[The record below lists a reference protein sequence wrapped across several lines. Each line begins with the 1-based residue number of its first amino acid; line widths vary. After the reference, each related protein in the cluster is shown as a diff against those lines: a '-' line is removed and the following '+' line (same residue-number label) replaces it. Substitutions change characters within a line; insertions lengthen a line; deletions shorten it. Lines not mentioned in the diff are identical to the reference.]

1 MRLKRVYSTEKRLRM
16 RAKSFSRWKGEG
28 GDRALRDKDGDVLVA
43 LMPMPTTE
51 RYSEEE

>member
-1 MRLKRVYSTEKRLRM
+1 MVEKQHRIH
-16 RAKSFSRWKGEG
+16 AKSFSRWKGEG
-28 GDRALRDKDGDVLVA
+28 GDRAFRDKDGDVLVA